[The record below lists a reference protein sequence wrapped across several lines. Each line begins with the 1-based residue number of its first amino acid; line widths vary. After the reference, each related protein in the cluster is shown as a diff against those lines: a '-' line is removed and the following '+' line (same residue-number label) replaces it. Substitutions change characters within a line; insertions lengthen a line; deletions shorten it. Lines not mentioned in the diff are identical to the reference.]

1 MSKKIVIALG
11 GNALGETNEEQI
23 TAVKEATSHIT
34 DLIKAG
40 HEVVVVHGNGPQVG
54 KIQLAFSAGSTVD
67 QNLEMM
73 PLGESIAMSQ
83 GYIGYHL
90 QQALVNHFRREKME
104 KDVAT
109 ILTQALVSKEDPSF
123 DSPSKPIGPF
133 YTLEEIKAMNYSN
146 YVEDSGRGYRQVVA
160 SPLPLSLLEA
170 DVIKSA
176 MNQGSVVIC
185 AGGGGIPV
193 IDEDNTYK
201 TVDAVIDKDAAASLL
216 AQQIDADLL
225 IILTAVNKVALN
237 YGTEDEVWLSDI
249 TLEEC
254 DTYISQEHFA
264 PGSMLPKVEAA
275 KAFVSTNSKAKAII
289 TSLECAKDAIAGNEG
304 TVIIYE

>member
-11 GNALGETNEEQI
+11 GNALGETNAEQI

-34 DLIKAG
+34 DLIKEG

-67 QNLEMM
+67 ENLEVM

-90 QQALVNHFRREKME
+90 QQSLVNHFRVEGIE

-109 ILTQALVSKEDPSF
+109 ILTQALVSKDDPSF
-123 DSPSKPIGPF
+123 KTPSKPIGPF
-133 YTLEEIKAMNYSN
+133 YSLEEIKDMNYSH

-170 DVIKSA
+170 DVIKSS
-176 MNQGSVVIC
+176 MHEGSVVIC

-193 IDEDNTYK
+193 IDEDNEYK

-237 YGTEDEVWLSDI
+237 YGTEDERWLSNI
-249 TLEEC
+249 TLTEC
-254 DTYISQEHFA
+254 DEYIEQKHFA

-275 KAFVSTNSKAKAII
+275 KAFVSSNNKARAII

-304 TVIIYE
+304 TVIVYE